1 MRSFVAQHL
10 DPATHMGEVLF
21 GLIMTLTFTLGAGIV
36 IEEEGR
42 EGVRAMLIGILG
54 CNLAWGIIDG
64 VLYVLGSVFERGRL
78 RRVSHSVRS
87 APSDAEARRLVAAEL
102 DPLLEPV
109 TDESQRMDL
118 YGSIAARLQTS
129 TLAPN
134 GIRKSD
140 LLGGLASGWLVFLCS
155 LPAVLPF
162 LLFDQLTF
170 ALRVS
175 NGILLTLLFLVGYK
189 HAQYTLA
196 KPWLT
201 GLVFLLVGA
210 GLVALAIP
218 LGG

>member
-1 MRSFVAQHL
+1 
-10 DPATHMGEVLF
+10 MGEVLF

-42 EGVRAMLIGILG
+42 EGVRAMLVGILG

-78 RRVSHSVRS
+78 RRVGHGVRS
-87 APSDAEARRLVAAEL
+87 ASSAAEAHGLVAAEL
-102 DPLLEPV
+102 DPMLEPV
-109 TDESQRMDL
+109 TDAAQRADL
-118 YGSIAARLQTS
+118 YRSIVARLQAS
-129 TLAPN
+129 ELAPN

-155 LPAVLPF
+155 FPAVLPF
-162 LLFDQLTF
+162 MVFDDLTF

-175 NGILLTLLFLVGYK
+175 NGILLALLFLVGYK
-189 HAQYTLA
+189 HAQHTLA

-210 GLVALAIP
+210 ALVALAIP